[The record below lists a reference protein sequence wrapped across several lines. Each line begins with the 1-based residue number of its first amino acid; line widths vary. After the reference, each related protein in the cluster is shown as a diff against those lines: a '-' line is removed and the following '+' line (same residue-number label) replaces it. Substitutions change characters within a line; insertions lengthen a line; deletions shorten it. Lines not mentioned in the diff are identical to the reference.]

1 MRGNNANLG
10 NFDRR
15 ITTQALY
22 KPGEKM
28 FGPSPVAAPAGHS
41 PYICEY
47 MYVLAG
53 EELDPGEVVKLDTTS
68 TTTIA
73 QAKVVKTSN
82 SANDTHKVVGVVPQ
96 GLIDAYGKPATL
108 VASGS
113 YFWLV
118 IRGVVKVLDSG
129 TATAGDL
136 LTASTGSGNEGKVAS
151 AAGTG
156 LGLGQV
162 LVDKD
167 PAGLTVALFKSP
179 LA

>member
-28 FGPSPVAAPAGHS
+28 LGPSPVAAPAGHS

-68 TTTIA
+68 TTTIS
-73 QAKVVKTSN
+73 QAKVVKTAA
-82 SANDTHKVVGVVPQ
+82 SANDTHKVIGVVPE
-96 GLIDAYGKPATL
+96 GLIDTYGKPATL

-113 YFWLV
+113 YFWV
-118 IRGVVKVLDSG
+118 VTKGVVKVLDAGTAAAEDALTTSAGTAGKAASG
-129 TATAGDL
+129 T
-136 LTASTGSGNEGKVAS
+136 S
-151 AAGTG
+151 TG
-156 LGLGQV
+156 LGFGQV
-162 LVDKD
+162 LVAKD
-167 PAGLTVALFKSP
+167 PAGLTVSLIKSP

>member
-47 MYVLAG
+47 MYVLA
-53 EELDPGEVVKLDTTS
+53 EEDLDPGELVKLDLTS

-73 QAKVVKTSN
+73 QAKVEKTEGTSD
-82 SANDTHKVVGVVPQ
+82 SHKVIGVVPE
-96 GLIDAYGKPATL
+96 GLIDAYGKPTTL
-108 VASGS
+108 IPAGS
-113 YFWLV
+113 YGWV
-118 IRGVVKVLDSG
+118 VTRGIVKVLDAD
-129 TATAGDL
+129 TAAAGDI
-136 LTASTGSGNEGKVAS
+136 LTASATEGKAAS
-151 AAGTG
+151 NAGTG
-156 LGLGQV
+156 FGIGQV
-162 LVDKD
+162 LVAKD